1 MKYVL
6 TAAFFCIAFLDA
18 KSAMAAPASAPS
30 VEAQVGAYLQS
41 EMRERRIPGLQLAV
55 VKGGKIVM
63 LKSYGLAELPHS
75 VPVTNRSVFSIN
87 SATKSFTGV
96 AIMQLVEQGKID
108 LDAPVS
114 RYLDDLPA
122 PWQGVT
128 ITQLLDHTS
137 GIPDIINQQTS
148 RLATAGGPDAAWRQV
163 RTMPMDFAPGE
174 RYSYNQT
181 NYLLLGKI
189 IDKLSGQPFLR
200 FIQRRQFDAVGMKQT
215 GYGDFSDVVP
225 DKAVSYRF
233 DGDGKTLRH
242 VVDDFPAFLRTGAG
256 INTTAEEVA
265 RWLIALQQE
274 KLLKRPA
281 LMRMWQ
287 RGRFNDGKPTPWAM
301 GWPTIRD
308 KEYRAVAGIGGMR
321 SAFYVYPENDLSV
334 VILTN
339 LAGASPEQMID
350 VVAGY
355 FLPGLR
361 GVSGAYATY
370 RLRKQAQKSGF
381 DSLDEKL
388 AVLKKQSALANPSE
402 DDMNVWGYRL
412 LGAGM
417 KSQAVA
423 VLGLTARLYPDSFNV
438 YDSLAE
444 AYEAAGETDLAV
456 KNYRRSLELNAKNT
470 HASDRLRA
478 LISPPVSN

>member
-1 MKYVL
+1 
-6 TAAFFCIAFLDA
+6 
-18 KSAMAAPASAPS
+18 
-30 VEAQVGAYLQS
+30 
-41 EMRERRIPGLQLAV
+41 
-55 VKGGKIVM
+55 
-63 LKSYGLAELPHS
+63 
-75 VPVTNRSVFSIN
+75 
-87 SATKSFTGV
+87 
-96 AIMQLVEQGKID
+96 
-108 LDAPVS
+108 
-114 RYLDDLPA
+114 
-122 PWQGVT
+122 
-128 ITQLLDHTS
+128 
-137 GIPDIINQQTS
+137 
-148 RLATAGGPDAAWRQV
+148 
-163 RTMPMDFAPGE
+163 MPMDFAPGE

-200 FIQRRQFDAVGMKQT
+200 FIQQRQFDAVGMKQT
-215 GYGDFSDVVP
+215 GYGDFSDVIL

-233 DGDGKTLRH
+233 DGDGKTLKH

-301 GWPTIRD
+301 GWPTMRD
-308 KEYRAVAGIGGMR
+308 KEYRAVGGIGGMR

-370 RLRKQAQKSGF
+370 RLREQAQKSGF
-381 DSLDEKL
+381 DSLDE
-388 AVLKKQSALANPSE
+388 N
-402 DDMNVWGYRL
+402 WRC
-412 LGAGM
+412 
-417 KSQAVA
+417 
-423 VLGLTARLYPDSFNV
+423 
-438 YDSLAE
+438 
-444 AYEAAGETDLAV
+444 
-456 KNYRRSLELNAKNT
+456 
-470 HASDRLRA
+470 LRNNRC
-478 LISPPVSN
+478 LPIHRKTT